1 MVFSCEFDCQLR
13 LAYATK
19 TMEDDNPSPLFHGQS
34 VEKQPLHF
42 FHLCSTLNKL
52 IHYRYTA
59 KAELNLV
66 LAAICRNR
74 YSMLSDNDWVL
85 NYTEIEQIEEQEMH

>member
-1 MVFSCEFDCQLR
+1 MVFSCEFDRQLC

-19 TMEDDNPSPLFHGQS
+19 TMDDDNPSPLFHGWL
-34 VEKQPLHF
+34 VEKKPLYL
-42 FHLCSTLNKL
+42 FHLCSTLNEV

-59 KAELNLV
+59 KAELDLV

-74 YSMLSDNDWVL
+74 YTVFSDNDWVF
-85 NYTEIEQIEEQEMH
+85 NYTEIEQIKEQETH